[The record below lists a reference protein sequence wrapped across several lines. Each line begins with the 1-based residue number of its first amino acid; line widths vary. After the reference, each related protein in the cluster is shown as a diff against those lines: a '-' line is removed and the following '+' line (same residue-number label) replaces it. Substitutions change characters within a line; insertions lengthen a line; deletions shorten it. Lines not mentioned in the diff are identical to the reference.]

1 MISNKGQIGLP
12 LHFKRF
18 GQSPNYYFNKYG
30 VRPSNGKPP
39 GRRGKVYGDEPG
51 DQKKMESMV
60 KKRRSLRESL
70 SF

>member
-39 GRRGKVYGDEPG
+39 GRWGKYMVMNLEI
-51 DQKKMESMV
+51 KKGW
-60 KKRRSLRESL
+60 KAW
-70 SF
+70 